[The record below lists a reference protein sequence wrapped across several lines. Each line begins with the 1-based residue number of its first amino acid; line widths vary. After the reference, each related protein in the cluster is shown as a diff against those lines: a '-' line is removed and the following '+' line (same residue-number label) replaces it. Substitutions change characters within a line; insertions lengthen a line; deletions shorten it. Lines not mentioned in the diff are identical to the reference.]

1 MGSESPNAVLYD
13 SAGNALA
20 VTPGSAIPASNS
32 ALLLAGTDGTNA
44 RTISVDTSGRTVLVG
59 AGTAGTPA
67 GGVISIQ
74 GVSGGQALPTTI
86 SGTVTVTGTV
96 TATNPSVS
104 TTAAAVPA
112 SATYIGGAVQA
123 VQSGLTLGDLYPLS
137 MTQTGLLRVD
147 GSNVTQPVSI
157 ATSVTV
163 IQPTAASLNATVTGT
178 VAATQSGTW
187 TVQPGNTANTTPW
200 LATINQGGNSVGVT
214 AASTAAVATQ
224 PSLVTSF
231 SPNSQLPTGTNII
244 GITTPVNDDTATGTL
259 TATAQTQ
266 AFLVNSGRSS
276 ISWQFTGTWT
286 GTINFEKSLDGAN
299 WVPMAFYTGTDTTNS
314 TTVNGIY
321 YSSLGSTQN
330 VRIRTSGVW
339 TGTVTWTV
347 ARSVGVKAFGIQDSI
362 PSGTNTIGTTNQGTA
377 NTLANAWSAKITD
390 ATNGPA
396 AVKAASTAAIATD
409 PALVVAISPNNS
421 ITSSEADPVTATSY
435 PDQGNYTTTALS
447 PPSIDGFGNLITRGV
462 VLTDEGSFR
471 DDFSGTALTTAITGN
486 LTFTNGSVTVT
497 GTNLQTQIR
506 TGQYIKKTADAET
519 LYVQVS
525 SIDSATS
532 LTLVTT
538 YAGTSAAAASV
549 VSNWQTVTPSG
560 GSIVVAS
567 SIFTLNAGTT
577 ASATGNIRSLG
588 DYLPYSAQFYG
599 ALSQRIANQTFYFGF
614 EDVVG
619 APNQQAIVQFTGTVN
634 TTANF
639 ITSFDNGSSIQTTP
653 FTFPNGNNSGNSHLY
668 KIDLSA
674 NQATLSID
682 GIIVAFNTLHL
693 PSPYTLLFITAGV
706 INGGTAPASGTSLT
720 LDYVF
725 FQNIDR
731 VQIDNDFNGEPIVV
745 AGNTTIAGS
754 TALATIDSEH
764 TRPTYFMS
772 LQGFATGTT
781 NQDVFNLIGSATKVI
796 RVTRVRFSMTTTTA
810 VTIPVQ
816 LIKRSTAN
824 TGGTGG
830 VAVLGPYDS
839 NDAAATATNFAY
851 TANATTFGTV
861 VGTAVRSDKYFAL
874 VATPTTAAQ
883 VLDWEFGN
891 HSKCPTLRGT
901 AQQLCINLG
910 GVTIAGGNVS
920 ISFEWTEDYA

>member
-347 ARSVGVKAFGIQDSI
+347 ARSVGVKAVGIQDSI
-362 PSGTNTIGTTNQGTA
+362 PSGTNTIGAVNQASAPWSITNSDVTATGALGALNAAVQVNTAGLDTAGFQLAAGTLIGTIIPEVSFDAGTTWNATYFDTAASGKVATIVFASANTATAATIVGVGGSGLSRVRVSAYTSGTA
-377 NTLANAWSAKITD
+377 NITVRATTRTDPSVLFAGPVAVAGPPATAQIGGSVTTAAPVYTTGTLNNLSLTTAGALRVEASNTIKPLYGSSGQTITITLASLT
-390 ATNGPA
+390 TGSSR
-396 AVKAASTAAIATD
+396 ASTAVSNTTNLYED
-409 PALVVAISPNNS
+409 ALLFIK
-421 ITSSEADPVTATSY
+421 
-435 PDQGNYTTTALS
+435 
-447 PPSIDGFGNLITRGV
+447 
-462 VLTDEGSFR
+462 
-471 DDFSGTALTTAITGN
+471 LTTAATGVAATGYVNVYGYGSVDGGTTYPEAITG
-486 LTFTNGSVTVT
+486 T
-497 GTNLQTQIR
+497 
-506 TGQYIKKTADAET
+506 
-519 LYVQVS
+519 
-525 SIDSATS
+525 
-532 LTLVTT
+532 
-538 YAGTSAAAASV
+538 
-549 VSNWQTVTPSG
+549 
-560 GSIVVAS
+560 
-567 SIFTLNAGTT
+567 
-577 ASATGNIRSLG
+577 
-588 DYLPYSAQFYG
+588 
-599 ALSQRIANQTFYFGF
+599 
-614 EDVVG
+614 
-619 APNQQAIVQFTGTVN
+619 
-634 TTANF
+634 
-639 ITSFDNGSSIQTTP
+639 
-653 FTFPNGNNSGNSHLY
+653 
-668 KIDLSA
+668 
-674 NQATLSID
+674 
-682 GIIVAFNTLHL
+682 
-693 PSPYTLLFITAGV
+693 
-706 INGGTAPASGTSLT
+706 
-720 LDYVF
+720 
-725 FQNIDR
+725 
-731 VQIDNDFNGEPIVV
+731 
-745 AGNTTIAGS
+745 
-754 TALATIDSEH
+754 
-764 TRPTYFMS
+764 
-772 LQGFATGTT
+772 
-781 NQDVFNLIGSATKVI
+781 
-796 RVTRVRFSMTTTTA
+796 
-810 VTIPVQ
+810 
-816 LIKRSTAN
+816 
-824 TGGTGG
+824 
-830 VAVLGPYDS
+830 
-839 NDAAATATNFAY
+839 DAAATLTVPPNLVLLAQINANTSAATKTYGPFSFCRQYGLDKLPAQWGVVIQNETGATF
-851 TANATTFGTV
+851 NATAGNF
-861 VGTAVRSDKYFAL
+861 L
-874 VATPTTAAQ
+874 VEYQ
-883 VLDWEFGN
+883 GIN
-891 HSKCPTLRGT
+891 G
-901 AQQLCINLG
+901 QL
-910 GVTIAGGNVS
+910 V
-920 ISFEWTEDYA
+920 